1 MGANGIMT
9 IMDDHGSMK
18 YHDHEIFLYLSTM
31 KLDFDT
37 ILLDVLQDAGA
48 GIFPIAPT
56 GAAPQEITLGNFVPV
71 TRLMMQDVS
80 EVYVAWSIETYLLKD
95 SPSHSWWSWS
105 PWKIY
110 AILGDPGYPWISLI
124 LARNLCVVF
133 IGYWVKKLSRSC
145 KELSDPISRWLLQS
159 AEDSLWSQVIFAL
172 IHKLVIGFAVVMA
185 TWPRSKQM
193 DGRKRQEKI
202 KLE

>member
-1 MGANGIMT
+1 
-9 IMDDHGSMK
+9 MDDHGSMK

-95 SPSHSWWSWS
+95 SPSHS
-105 PWKIY
+105 
-110 AILGDPGYPWISLI
+110 
-124 LARNLCVVF
+124 
-133 IGYWVKKLSRSC
+133 
-145 KELSDPISRWLLQS
+145 
-159 AEDSLWSQVIFAL
+159 
-172 IHKLVIGFAVVMA
+172 
-185 TWPRSKQM
+185 
-193 DGRKRQEKI
+193 
-202 KLE
+202 